1 MTSIKELSPQKV
13 WHYFHAITQ
22 IPRPSKHEEKMA
34 EYILQ
39 FAKEFNLEAIQD
51 KTGNILIRKD
61 ATKGRESSPIVILQ
75 SHMDM
80 VCEKDSHSNHNFM
93 SDPIETVIDGDW
105 VKAKETT
112 LGADDGIGMA
122 AQLAILASQDLQH
135 GPLEALFTVDEETGL
150 TGAFDLDETL
160 LTGSVLINLDSE
172 DNGEIF
178 IGCAGGVDTIGTYTP
193 QYETTPAASF
203 AFKISVSGLTGG
215 HSGDDIIKGLGNA
228 NKILVRFL
236 WNAQEELGLRTTYL
250 QGGNLRNA
258 IAREAEAYAIVP
270 NKNKEEIRVLLNCY
284 LADLEDELGKLE
296 PNLKIHLQSAKIPKE
311 VFTISFQHQFLHALY
326 SMPHGVM
333 AMSQTIPGLVETSTN
348 LASVKIKEKQ
358 IIVATS
364 QRSSIES
371 KKKDIANQVASLFRL
386 SGADVNHTDGYP
398 GWTPNAKSKIVTIA
412 AEAYKSLFNEEP
424 EIKAIHAGLEC
435 GLFLKKYPGL
445 DMVSIGPTIKGA
457 HSPNERLKISTVEK
471 FWKHLV
477 LILKTIS

>member
-1 MTSIKELSPQKV
+1 MTSIKELSPPKI
-13 WHYFHAITQ
+13 WHYFHKITQ

-61 ATKGRESSPIVILQ
+61 ATKGRETAPTVILQ

-80 VCEKDSHSNHNFM
+80 VCEKNSSSTHNFM
-93 SDPIETVIDGDW
+93 TDPIETIIDGDW

-122 AQLAILASQDLQH
+122 AQLAILSSQDLEH
-135 GPLEALFTVDEETGL
+135 GPLEALFIVDEETGL
-150 TGAFDLDETL
+150 TGAFGLDEDL
-160 LTGSVLINLDSE
+160 LTGSILINLDSE
-172 DNGEIF
+172 DDGEIF
-178 IGCAGGVDTIGTYTP
+178 IGCAGGIDTIGTYTP
-193 QYETTPAASF
+193 QYESTPSTSF
-203 AFKISVSGLTGG
+203 AVKISVSGLTGG

-236 WNAQEELGLRTTYL
+236 WNAQEELDLRVASL
-250 QGGNLRNA
+250 EGGNLRNA
-258 IAREAEAYAIVP
+258 IAREAEAYVIVP
-270 NKNKEEIRVLLNCY
+270 NKNKEEVRVLLNCY
-284 LADLEDELGKLE
+284 LADLEEELGKLE
-296 PNLKIHLQSAKIPKE
+296 PNLKIHLQSTKIPKE
-311 VFTISFQHQFLHALY
+311 VFTTHFQHQLLHALY
-326 SMPHGVM
+326 VMPHGVM

-348 LASVKIKEKQ
+348 LASIKNKENQ

-364 QRSSIES
+364 QRSSIET
-371 KKKDIANQVASLFRL
+371 KKIDIANQVASLFRL
-386 SGADVNHTDGYP
+386 SGANVKHTDGYP
-398 GWTPNAKSKIVTIA
+398 GWAPNPKSKIVTIA
-412 AEAYKSLFNEEP
+412 AEAYQRLFNEKP

-457 HSPNERLKISTVEK
+457 HSPNERLKIKTVEK
-471 FWKHLV
+471 FWNHLV
-477 LILKTIS
+477 LILKTI